1 MLRSLLVLSI
11 LVPGFFL
18 ALRNRFAALLM
29 YLWFAFFKPQDWIW
43 IDISNLRLSLVFGV
57 VLLVPS
63 VFSGIWPNLTHP
75 LSIGTVLFLG
85 TAIVSHFNAPNQEI
99 ALYWLD
105 FFGRLTVVCLFA
117 VSLMTTPRRVIA
129 VLAVIAGSL
138 GFYTAKAG
146 VASLIVG
153 GARYAEGLTGAF
165 SDNNGYALAT
175 VMIMPML
182 LAVGQNARLL
192 AGEEWKKYAPWVKRG
207 FLVAVPLSALTVIS
221 TFSRGGFVALA
232 AATLV
237 YVALHQQRVRMAL
250 AMAALVAL
258 GLTLVPIPEGYL
270 DRLQTL
276 QTYEEEHEE
285 SAMSRTHFWKVAVQM
300 ADAHP
305 LGVGPF
311 NYRWMYDNFD
321 FTYGRYGTKREVHS
335 SHFQVLAEE
344 GWLGFVVWLFQFA
357 VASWIGLRLR
367 RASRSPG
374 LSEET
379 ATFLR
384 SMSNCLLASMAGFFV
399 GGAFLSAALNDL
411 TWLTFAVFAATD
423 RMIPELLGATT
434 TKPAPAIVAAPA
446 TVRPVAQ
453 WRAPVARRLPH
464 SVK

>member
-11 LVPGFFL
+11 LVPGFVL
-18 ALRNRFAALLM
+18 ALKNRFAALLM
-29 YLWFAFFKPQDWIW
+29 YLWFAFFKPQDWMW
-43 IDISNLRLSLVFGV
+43 IDISSLRLSLVFGA

-63 VFSGIWPNLTHP
+63 VFSGIWPNMTHP
-75 LSIGTVLFLG
+75 LSVGTALFLV

-105 FFGRLTVVCLFA
+105 YFGRLTVICLFA
-117 VSLMTTPRRVIA
+117 VSLMTTPRRVVA

-146 VASLIVG
+146 VASLLVG

-175 VMIMPML
+175 VMIIPML
-182 LAVGQNARLL
+182 LAVSQNAQLL
-192 AGEEWKKYAPWVKRG
+192 AGEEWQKYAVWVKRG

-221 TFSRGGFVALA
+221 TFSRGGFVALT

-237 YVALHQQRVRMAL
+237 YVALHQRRVRMAL
-250 AMAALVAL
+250 AMAVIVAL
-258 GLTLVPIPEGYL
+258 GLAFVPIPEGYL

-276 QTYEEEHEE
+276 QTYEEEQEE
-285 SAMSRTHFWKVAVQM
+285 SALSRTHFWRVAIEM

-311 NYRWMYDNFD
+311 NYRFVYDQFD
-321 FTYGRYGTKREVHS
+321 STYGRYGTKREVHS

-344 GWLGFVVWLFQFA
+344 GWLGFVVWVFQFA
-357 VASWIGLRLR
+357 VAAWIGLRLR
-367 RASRSPG
+367 RAARTPG
-374 LSEET
+374 LSEEM
-379 ATFLR
+379 ATFMR

-423 RMIPELLGATT
+423 RMIPGLLAATT
-434 TKPAPAIVAAPA
+434 SKPALAT

-453 WRAPVARRLPH
+453 WRVAVARRLPH
-464 SVK
+464 STN